1 MGAPQAAMSPP
12 SKGELKSWWNKFG
25 RGKKEKASDQGAWLV
40 DAGAPAIY
48 TSFDDNRTVGL
59 D

>member
-1 MGAPQAAMSPP
+1 MGPPQAAMSPP

-25 RGKKEKASDQGAWLV
+25 RGKKDKASDQGAWL
-40 DAGAPAIY
+40 AGAPAVY
-48 TSFDDNRTVGL
+48 TYCDDNHTVGL